1 VLDGRLWH
9 HAPMLENRG
18 VRAVPD
24 TPENRQLWLSDFRN
38 EELLDTLRTLLDAGF
53 VQMILKDKE

>member
-1 VLDGRLWH
+1 
-9 HAPMLENRG
+9 MLENRG